1 MSSTATHCEHC
12 GAAVR
17 TENAVFC
24 EYCGTKLPER
34 SVPPQAG
41 TTAPGSPFG
50 DRPARFSAL
59 HVHPEREALQ
69 TADVDLARHAV
80 GLGLQVVFLIVFVVI
95 ALTMAGGACTMGV
108 GADAMGVPGGNWAGG
123 MFMLVP
129 LLIGGVGVAMLVALL
144 RRSARFASSPL
155 ERLDRLWID
164 ERTELSGGGG
174 DSSAKTTYYA
184 TLEAEDGGRREFTV
198 GGKLTG
204 RCSPGDM
211 GVAFVKG
218 DVLVDFRRVSV

>member
-17 TENAVFC
+17 TANAVFC

-34 SVPPQAG
+34 SVPPQSS
-41 TTAPGSPFG
+41 TTAPASPFG
-50 DRPARFSAL
+50 DRATRFSAL

-69 TADVDLARHAV
+69 TAEVNLARHAL
-80 GLGLQVVFLIVFVVI
+80 GLGFQVAFLIVFVVI
-95 ALTMAGGACTMGV
+95 ALTMAGGACTMGA
-108 GADAMGVPGGNWAGG
+108 GASAMGVPGGKWAGG
-123 MFMLVP
+123 MFTLVP

-144 RRSARFASSPL
+144 SRSARFASSPL

-164 ERTELSGGGG
+164 ERTEISGGSG
-174 DSSAKTTYYA
+174 DSSASTTYYA
-184 TLEAEDGGRREFTV
+184 TLESADGQRREFKV

-218 DVLVDFRRVSV
+218 DVLVDFRRVPV